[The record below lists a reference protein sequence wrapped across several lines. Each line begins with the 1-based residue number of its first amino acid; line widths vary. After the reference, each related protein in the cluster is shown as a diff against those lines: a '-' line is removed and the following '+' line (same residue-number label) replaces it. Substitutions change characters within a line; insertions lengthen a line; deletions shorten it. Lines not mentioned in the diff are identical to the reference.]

1 MSGDGEGSVYE
12 ISRRV
17 LFVCVCIAGVYN
29 VILHGNAAAGC
40 MRSRGVYYLCV
51 CVYIAGVC
59 IM

>member
-29 VILHGNAAAGC
+29 VIHGNAAGC
-40 MRSRGVYYLCV
+40 
-51 CVYIAGVC
+51 I
-59 IM
+59 